1 MKATAFL
8 GSVTLLAGLL
18 VAPASANAPTLA
30 ITAPTGTVFVNQFP
44 YNAAVTFTVTHAELK
59 DVNVLNVYLNGV
71 QIWDGDAVGKP
82 FENDNDCKSTL
93 TVHTTS
99 CSTNGSDVATVTVP
113 VLIPSPGNY
122 TLSLSAK
129 HQSAEGEDEEAVA
142 FQLLAVEYPAPP
154 AVANAYI
161 NATPALK
168 SLSGKKRGCVIS
180 QIANEHGQNETYG
193 PKGGPY
199 NTPLI
204 QQDVWSF
211 LGGCS

>member
-1 MKATAFL
+1 MKATAL
-8 GSVTLLAGLL
+8 VGSITLLAALL
-18 VAPASANAPTLA
+18 VTPASANAPTLA

-44 YNAAVTFTVTHAELK
+44 YNASVTFTVTHAELK
-59 DVNVLNVYLNGV
+59 DVNVLNVYLNDV

-82 FENDNDCKSTL
+82 FDNFNNCKSNL
-93 TVHTTS
+93 TVHTSS
-99 CSTNGSDVATVTVP
+99 CSTNGSDVATVTIP
-113 VLIPSPGNY
+113 VVIPSPGNY
-122 TLSLSAK
+122 SLSLSAK
-129 HQSAEGEDEEAVA
+129 HQNDLGEDEESVA

-154 AVANAYI
+154 SVANAYI

-168 SLSGKKRGCVIS
+168 ALSAKKRGCIIS

>member
-1 MKATAFL
+1 MKATACL
-8 GSVTLLAGLL
+8 GSMTLLAALL

-44 YNAAVTFTVTHAELK
+44 YNAAVTFTATHAELK

-93 TVHTTS
+93 TVHATS
-99 CSTNGSDVATVTVP
+99 CSTNGFDVATVTVP
-113 VLIPSPGNY
+113 
-122 TLSLSAK
+122 
-129 HQSAEGEDEEAVA
+129 
-142 FQLLAVEYPAPP
+142 
-154 AVANAYI
+154 
-161 NATPALK
+161 
-168 SLSGKKRGCVIS
+168 
-180 QIANEHGQNETYG
+180 
-193 PKGGPY
+193 
-199 NTPLI
+199 TPLI